1 MSNICPV
8 LAEETCC
15 LIAFLNNFSNGSNI
29 VNDRVFAWTHPLTLI
44 LNHVGFLNNHEL
56 SLGFLLFQM
65 LLFSY
70 ILKMLC
76 KLNPILTY
84 EKVTTCFTYLEWV
97 SGWVCVCVRG
107 GGGKSIL
114 SANGNDVPTSITIR
128 ETLSE
133 SSLNV

>member
-1 MSNICPV
+1 MEATSSMTEF
-8 LAEETCC
+8 LHG
-15 LIAFLNNFSNGSNI
+15 LIQ
-29 VNDRVFAWTHPLTLI
+29 LTLI
-44 LNHVGFLNNHEL
+44 LNHVDFLNNHEL

-107 GGGKSIL
+107 GEGVVPSFSPQTGKSIL
-114 SANGNDVPTSITIR
+114 PANGNDVPTSITIR

-133 SSLNV
+133 SSLNF

>member
-1 MSNICPV
+1 
-8 LAEETCC
+8 
-15 LIAFLNNFSNGSNI
+15 
-29 VNDRVFAWTHPLTLI
+29 
-44 LNHVGFLNNHEL
+44 
-56 SLGFLLFQM
+56 M

-84 EKVTTCFTYLEWV
+84 EKVTTCFTYIEWV
-97 SGWVCVCVRG
+97 SGWVCVCVCAG
-107 GGGKSIL
+107 GGGVLQSFSPQTGKSIL
-114 SANGNDVPTSITIR
+114 PANGNDVPTSITIR

>member
-1 MSNICPV
+1 MEATSSMTEF
-8 LAEETCC
+8 LHG
-15 LIAFLNNFSNGSNI
+15 LIQ
-29 VNDRVFAWTHPLTLI
+29 LTLI
-44 LNHVGFLNNHEL
+44 LNHVDFLNNHEL

-107 GGGKSIL
+107 GEGVVPSFSPQTGKSIL
-114 SANGNDVPTSITIR
+114 PANGNDVPTSITIR

>member
-1 MSNICPV
+1 MEATSSMT
-8 LAEETCC
+8 E
-15 LIAFLNNFSNGSNI
+15 FLHGLMQ
-29 VNDRVFAWTHPLTLI
+29 LTLI
-44 LNHVGFLNNHEL
+44 LNHVDFLNNHEL

-84 EKVTTCFTYLEWV
+84 EKVTTCFTYIEWV
-97 SGWVCVCVRG
+97 SSWVCVCVCVCG
-107 GGGKSIL
+107 GGGGVVQSFSPQTGKSIL
-114 SANGNDVPTSITIR
+114 PANGIDVPTSITIR

>member
-1 MSNICPV
+1 
-8 LAEETCC
+8 
-15 LIAFLNNFSNGSNI
+15 
-29 VNDRVFAWTHPLTLI
+29 
-44 LNHVGFLNNHEL
+44 
-56 SLGFLLFQM
+56 M

-107 GGGKSIL
+107 GEGVVPSFSPQTGKSIL
-114 SANGNDVPTSITIR
+114 PANGNDVPTSITIR

>member
-1 MSNICPV
+1 MEATSSMT
-8 LAEETCC
+8 E
-15 LIAFLNNFSNGSNI
+15 FLHGLMQ
-29 VNDRVFAWTHPLTLI
+29 LTLI
-44 LNHVGFLNNHEL
+44 LNHFDFLNNHEL

-70 ILKMLC
+70 ILKMLG

-84 EKVTTCFTYLEWV
+84 EKVATCFTYLEWV
-97 SGWVCVCVRG
+97 SGWVCVCVCG
-107 GGGKSIL
+107 GGGGVVQSFSSQTGKSIL
-114 SANGNDVPTSITIR
+114 PANGNDVPASITIR

>member
-1 MSNICPV
+1 MTEF
-8 LAEETCC
+8 LHG
-15 LIAFLNNFSNGSNI
+15 LIQ
-29 VNDRVFAWTHPLTLI
+29 LTLI
-44 LNHVGFLNNHEL
+44 LNHVDFLNNHEL

-76 KLNPILTY
+76 KLNPILNY
-84 EKVTTCFTYLEWV
+84 EKVTTCFTYIEWV
-97 SGWVCVCVRG
+97 TGWVCVCG
-107 GGGKSIL
+107 GGGVVQSLSPQAGKSIWP
-114 SANGNDVPTSITIR
+114 ANGIDVPTSITIR

>member
-1 MSNICPV
+1 MEATSSMTEF
-8 LAEETCC
+8 LHG
-15 LIAFLNNFSNGSNI
+15 LIQ
-29 VNDRVFAWTHPLTLI
+29 LTLI
-44 LNHVGFLNNHEL
+44 LNHVDFLNNHEL

-84 EKVTTCFTYLEWV
+84 EKVTTCFTCLEWV

-107 GGGKSIL
+107 GEGVVPSFSPQTGKSIL
-114 SANGNDVPTSITIR
+114 PANGNDVPTSITIR

>member
-1 MSNICPV
+1 MEATSSMT
-8 LAEETCC
+8 E
-15 LIAFLNNFSNGSNI
+15 FLHGLMQ
-29 VNDRVFAWTHPLTLI
+29 LTLI
-44 LNHVGFLNNHEL
+44 LNHVDFLNNHEL

-84 EKVTTCFTYLEWV
+84 EKVTTCFTYIEWV
-97 SGWVCVCVRG
+97 SGWVCVCVCVCVCG
-107 GGGKSIL
+107 GGRGVVQSFSPQTGKSIL
-114 SANGNDVPTSITIR
+114 PANGNDVPTSITIR

>member
-1 MSNICPV
+1 MT
-8 LAEETCC
+8 E
-15 LIAFLNNFSNGSNI
+15 FLHGLMQ
-29 VNDRVFAWTHPLTLI
+29 LTLI
-44 LNHVGFLNNHEL
+44 LNHVDFLNNHEL

-84 EKVTTCFTYLEWV
+84 EKVTTCFTYIEWV
-97 SGWVCVCVRG
+97 SVCG
-107 GGGKSIL
+107 GGGGVVQSFSPQTGKSIL
-114 SANGNDVPTSITIR
+114 PANGNDVPTSITIR

>member
-1 MSNICPV
+1 MEATSSMT
-8 LAEETCC
+8 E
-15 LIAFLNNFSNGSNI
+15 FLHGLMQ
-29 VNDRVFAWTHPLTLI
+29 LTLI
-44 LNHVGFLNNHEL
+44 LNHVDFLNNHEL

-84 EKVTTCFTYLEWV
+84 EKVTTCFTYIEWV
-97 SGWVCVCVRG
+97 SGWVCVCVCAG
-107 GGGKSIL
+107 GGGVVQSFSPQTGESIL
-114 SANGNDVPTSITIR
+114 PANGNDVPTSITIR